1 MAASRSEKAAETRRK
16 LIETAKKSFS
26 ENGYNGTS
34 VRDISKSIGVSES
47 LLYHYFP
54 NGKRELLSEVMKK
67 ELSDF
72 RENVPDSDVVDIF
85 DGLPIEDSLKS
96 IYTRL
101 SGFINEHID
110 LIRIVILE
118 KEVRDFIR
126 AEDMNRYLDGVE
138 NFLRDFLQNRMDK
151 GEIHDVDCRAA
162 ALVMRSML
170 LNMVLFSVL
179 GISFPNEVSE
189 NNCKEVFLKILNLR
203 KEDSN

>member
-1 MAASRSEKAAETRRK
+1 MPDSRSEKAARTRQK
-16 LIETAKKSFS
+16 LIETAKRSFS

-54 NGKRELLSEVMKK
+54 NGKRELLSEIMKK
-67 ELSDF
+67 ELDDF
-72 RENVPDSDVVDIF
+72 RKSVPDNDVFDIF

-126 AEDMNRYLDGVE
+126 AEDMNRYLDGIE
-138 NFLRDFLQNRMDK
+138 KFLKEFLQNRMDK
-151 GEIHDVDCRAA
+151 GEIGNIDCCAA

-179 GISFPNEVSE
+179 GINCSE
-189 NNCKEVFLKILNLR
+189 EDSEEKGREVFLKILNIR
-203 KEDSN
+203 KDDSN